1 MTPVKGSIRFWEVAF
16 LVISSSGLSKR
27 QLGVSAY
34 PSRHVH
40 GVNMGPLFP

>member
-27 QLGVSAY
+27 QGVSAY